1 MFGPFPAFAPPPQ
14 PSAPGR
20 LGATLLLRSPDPGP
34 YFFCGTNP
42 FCTARLLPAP
52 ASIIIFVASH
62 TTEDPLMDAAV
73 AVLAALVGSFAC
85 RALRSPEGVQHA
97 RRAPISHDEEE
108 IP

>member
-1 MFGPFPAFAPPPQ
+1 VFGPFPAFAPPPQ

-52 ASIIIFVASH
+52 ASIIILVASH

-73 AVLAALVGSFAC
+73 AVLAALVGSFAR
-85 RALRSPEGVQHA
+85 RALHSPEGVQHVKP
-97 RRAPISHDEEE
+97 APISHDEEE